1 MVHPWY
7 VANLLSFNRN
17 YWAWDGLKTSYLYC
31 YSPKYSLGSFSFKK
45 RCMSISERPSI
56 LCPKHF
62 SNSCTC
68 FFFLIKN
75 CHIILV
81 FILIILEFVIP
92 VCPWF
97 SIFNPFYIIFVSL
110 DSPLSLLIFL
120 PPQYQ
125 LNIKKSTRQF
135 KKTWE
140 PYWIWTYETKIRGKF
155 QNFIWILGRDSIM
168 SQVVRKD
175 HFTKAIFAD

>member
-1 MVHPWY
+1 MRRVEDKLSLLLLTKIFIRVIFFQETVH
-7 VANLLSFNRN
+7 VNK
-17 YWAWDGLKTSYLYC
+17 WATKYFMPKTFQQFLY
-31 YSPKYSLGSFSFKK
+31 
-45 RCMSISERPSI
+45 M
-56 LCPKHF
+56 
-62 SNSCTC
+62 